1 MQTGF
6 IQNSFCRLLTNALLF
21 IIIIV
26 VAVCIASRLQ
36 LKFERYVV
44 IMYSALKT
52 SLISRAYYDPLE
64 YRSVHTVHK
73 FLASA

>member
-21 IIIIV
+21 IIV
-26 VAVCIASRLQ
+26 VAFCIASRLQ

>member
-6 IQNSFCRLLTNALLF
+6 IQNSFCRLLTNTLLF
-21 IIIIV
+21 VIV
-26 VAVCIASRLQ
+26 VAFCIASRLQ

>member
-21 IIIIV
+21 IIV